1 MSNQPIPPPK
11 RPQSWKIATITLLVV
26 VVAMSAIIGVLLMN
40 NSLPIDN
47 TLPPP
52 ISESEYT
59 RIKVFS
65 GSNAIATF
73 DNYQYSF
80 LYKWDLHPF
89 DPEKPIEIIVRG
101 NSETI
106 PAIAGRTYDILGI
119 QIVVSEAY
127 EEYVVLLVRSS

>member
-1 MSNQPIPPPK
+1 
-11 RPQSWKIATITLLVV
+11 
-26 VVAMSAIIGVLLMN
+26 MN

-47 TLPPP
+47 TLPPPIDNTLPP

-73 DNYQYSF
+73 DGYQYSF

-106 PAIAGRTYDILGI
+106 PATAGRTYDILGI
-119 QIVVSEAY
+119 QIVVSESY